1 MPYAGLLIVGMTVEE
16 TTDTCNPDGV
26 VFVAAA
32 TYFAFFVI
40 FSLP

>member
-1 MPYAGLLIVGMTVEE
+1 MPYAGLPSVGKTVEE

-32 TYFAFFVI
+32 TYNCF
-40 FSLP
+40 LC